1 MGGGVI
7 AGVDEVGRGALAGSV
22 VVAAVVLPTHEGIE
36 GLADSKTLS
45 PERRSELAARI
56 RARALGWALGE
67 ATAAEV
73 DRWNVLE
80 ATLSAM
86 RRAVAGLAALRGR
99 PSLVL
104 VDGNRC
110 PPGLPCPARAVVGG
124 DATVAAIGAAS
135 ILAKVYRD
143 GEMVRL
149 DRHWPRYGFAGH
161 KGYPTA
167 AHLERMDRFG
177 PCPLHRR
184 TFAPVR
190 LRSDRGA

>member
-1 MGGGVI
+1 MGGVI
-7 AGVDEVGRGALAGSV
+7 VGVDEVGRGALAGPV
-22 VVAAVVLPTHEGIE
+22 VAAAVVLPAHGGIE

-45 PERRSELAARI
+45 PGRRSELAGQI

-80 ATLSAM
+80 AALAAM
-86 RRAVAGLAALRGR
+86 QRAVAGLAALLGR
-99 PSLVL
+99 PSLAL
-104 VDGNRC
+104 IDGNRC
-110 PPGLPCPARAVVGG
+110 PAGLPCPARAVVGG

-143 GEMVRL
+143 GEMARL

-161 KGYPTA
+161 KGYPTS

-190 LRSDRGA
+190 RRSGRGA